1 MSRLSRTTF
10 YTVRTSRHGG
20 FPMDMLRYD
29 SAWPRDA
36 SDAYLI
42 ETLIK
47 GDDAEILKLPKIVEV
62 HLASRDPFAPCVPR
76 WGSFLVGVTEAS
88 EG

>member
-1 MSRLSRTTF
+1 MSRPNRPTF
-10 YTVRTSRHGG
+10 YTVRTSRSGG

-29 SAWPRDA
+29 GAWPRDT

-47 GDDAEILKLPKIVEV
+47 GDDAEILKLPMIVEV

-76 WGSFLVGVTEAS
+76 WGSFLIGVHEDA
-88 EG
+88 